1 MAERV
6 GRKRGGLKRAELCVG
21 SPVGADRNRSRLVA
35 RRVFLA
41 WRIGLALIDLGCF
54 QPSALATILYH
65 FVEEWTWL
73 DSFYFSSVA
82 ITTVGFGDLS
92 PSTEVSK
99 LLTVLCIVGGLSLMV
114 AVLNETLWGRVVSHA
129 APQRNDSGFRTGSFL
144 RGSHPASLIP
154 AGSA

>member
-1 MAERV
+1 MGHMSSVPE
-6 GRKRGGLKRAELCVG
+6 
-21 SPVGADRNRSRLVA
+21 SSSRQSAARDHAYKVA
-35 RRVFLA
+35 
-41 WRIGLALIDLGCF
+41 LALAIAQLALG
-54 QPSALATILYH
+54 TIFYH
-65 FVEEWTWL
+65 FVEEWTWV

-114 AVLNETLWGRVVSHA
+114 AVLYETLWGRVVSHA